1 MDAPPRILEHV
12 ARVKV
17 DGQRL
22 DAYLATYYPD
32 VTRTVVRRVIDNGG
46 VQVNGKTAKASYKIR
61 HNDQVRFET
70 PLPERPGPPA
80 EDIPLDILFE
90 DEFLAVVNKPAAM
103 VVHPARGNWG
113 GTLVNALRHHFPTL
127 SGLNGDYRAG
137 IVHRLDRDTSG
148 VIIVAKEERTHRDL
162 AMLFEVRRVYKEYLA
177 LSSGTFDRD
186 SDYVEGK
193 IAHHAHDRVKMMIA
207 DDEDELAK
215 DACTYYEVIERFRGF
230 TFVRCVP
237 KTGRTHQIRIHL
249 ASVGHP
255 ILADKLYS
263 GRDKIRLSDIQPGVE
278 EEQDE
283 VLLPRQALHAHRLRL
298 THPRTGELLEVAA
311 PLPAEFTRTIDVLR
325 AHRPLYS

>member
-22 DAYLATYYPD
+22 DAYLAAFYPD
-32 VTRTVVRRVIDNGG
+32 LTRTVVRRVIDNGG
-46 VQVNGKTAKASYKIR
+46 VQVNGRPAKASYKIR

-70 PLPERPGPPA
+70 PLRERPGPPA
-80 EDIPLDILFE
+80 EDIPLDILYH

-103 VVHPARGNWG
+103 VVHPARGNWT

-162 AMLFEVRRVYKEYLA
+162 ALLFETRRVYKEYLA
-177 LSSGTFDRD
+177 LTAGTFDRD

-193 IAHHAHDRVKMMIA
+193 ITHHAHDRVKMAIA

-230 TFVRCVP
+230 SFVRCIP

-263 GRDKIRLSDIQPGVE
+263 GRDKIRLSDVKPGVA

-283 VLLPRQALHAHRLRL
+283 LLLPRQALHAHRLRL
-298 THPRTGELLEVAA
+298 THPRTGALLEVNA
-311 PLPAEFTRTIDVLR
+311 PLPDEFTRTIDALR
-325 AHRPLYS
+325 THRPLYS

>member
-1 MDAPPRILEHV
+1 MESPPRILEHV

-22 DAYLATYYPD
+22 DAYLAAYYPEM
-32 VTRTVVRRVIDNGG
+32 TRSVVRRVIDAGG
-46 VQVNGKTAKASYKIR
+46 VQVNGKTVKASYKIR
-61 HNDQVRFET
+61 HNDSVRFET
-70 PLPERPGPPA
+70 PLPERSGPPP
-80 EDIPLDILFE
+80 EDIPLDVLYE
-90 DEFLAVVNKPAAM
+90 DEFLAVINKPAAM
-103 VVHPARGNWG
+103 VVHPARGNWT
-113 GTLVNALRHHFPTL
+113 GTLVNALRFRFPTL

-162 AMLFEVRRVYKEYLA
+162 AMLFEIRRVYKEYLA
-177 LSSGTFDRD
+177 LTSGTFDRD

-193 IAHHAHDRVKMMIA
+193 ITHHAYDRVKMAIA

-230 TFVRCVP
+230 SFVRCIP

-263 GRDKIRLSDIQPGVE
+263 GRDKIKRSDIEPNVE
-278 EEQDE
+278 EERDE
-283 VLLPRQALHAHRLRL
+283 VFLPRQALHAHRLRL
-298 THPRTGELLEVAA
+298 THPRTNALLEVVA
-311 PLPAEFTRTIDVLR
+311 PLPNEFTRTIDALR
-325 AHRPLYS
+325 AFRPLYS